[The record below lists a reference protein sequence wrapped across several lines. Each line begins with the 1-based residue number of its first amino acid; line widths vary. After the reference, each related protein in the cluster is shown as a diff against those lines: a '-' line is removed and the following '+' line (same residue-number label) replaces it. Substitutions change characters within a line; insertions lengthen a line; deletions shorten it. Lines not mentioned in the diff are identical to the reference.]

1 MTLELSK
8 GDLKDMKKLSA
19 KHKKLVLSRE
29 TLRLLEE
36 REAANVLGGLTIGCT
51 DTCRAACT
59 TIKTT
64 CC

>member
-1 MTLELSK
+1 
-8 GDLKDMKKLSA
+8 MKKLSDN
-19 KHKKLVLSRE
+19 HKKLVLSRE

-36 REAANVLGGLTIGCT
+36 REAGFVAGGATTVSCTCT

-59 TIKTT
+59 TIRTT

>member
-1 MTLELSK
+1 MR
-8 GDLKDMKKLSA
+8 KLSENRR
-19 KHKKLVLSRE
+19 KLVLSRE

-36 REAANVLGGLTIGCT
+36 REAALVAGGLTVGCT

>member
-1 MTLELSK
+1 
-8 GDLKDMKKLSA
+8 MKKLSEN
-19 KHKKLVLSRE
+19 HKKLVLSRE

-36 REAANVLGGLTIGCT
+36 REAAYVAGGDTTLPCTNGCT

-59 TIKTT
+59 TIRTT

>member
-1 MTLELSK
+1 
-8 GDLKDMKKLSA
+8 MKKLSDN
-19 KHKKLVLSRE
+19 HKKLVLSRE

-36 REAANVLGGLTIGCT
+36 REAACVAGGATVLPCTNTCTCT

-59 TIKTT
+59 TIRTT

>member
-1 MTLELSK
+1 
-8 GDLKDMKKLSA
+8 MKKLSENR
-19 KHKKLVLSRE
+19 KKLILSRE

-36 REAANVLGGLTIGCT
+36 REAAYVAGGDTTLPCTVTCACT

>member
-1 MTLELSK
+1 
-8 GDLKDMKKLSA
+8 MKKLSA
-19 KHKKLVLSRE
+19 NRKKLVLSRE

-36 REAANVLGGLTIGCT
+36 REAAMVLGGLTLGCT

>member
-1 MTLELSK
+1 
-8 GDLKDMKKLSA
+8 MKKLSDNR
-19 KHKKLVLSRE
+19 KKLVLSRE

-36 REAANVLGGLTIGCT
+36 REAAFVAGGATLSCTCT

>member
-1 MTLELSK
+1 
-8 GDLKDMKKLSA
+8 MKKLSET
-19 KHKKLVLSRE
+19 HKKLVLSRE

-36 REAANVLGGLTIGCT
+36 REAAYVAGGATVLPCTNTCGCT

-59 TIKTT
+59 TIRTT

>member
-1 MTLELSK
+1 MALELSQ
-8 GDLKDMKKLSA
+8 GDLTVMKKLSA
-19 KHKKLVLSRE
+19 NRKKLVLSRE

-36 REAANVLGGLTIGCT
+36 REAAMVLGGLTLGCT